1 VAGPGHRGLRVEHA
15 TALLLLAPALALLGF
30 VFAYPIVRL
39 VALSTQDVVTFQSTF
54 GVGLDNY
61 RFVWDDPEF
70 KRALGNSARLLL
82 AIPLLLGLALL
93 VAAALRERWGGWALQ
108 RSLIALLYVLPI
120 PAVALALR
128 QALRGDGLVN
138 DVLGA
143 VGLSFLA
150 QQWLASASLAIWTVL
165 VVIVIKELGLG
176 MLIFS
181 ARLSRVDGDLYQAA
195 RMDGAGWWARFWHVT
210 VPAARD
216 VAGFYVALVGVTML
230 SWVFA
235 YVFVLTGGGPA
246 NSTTVLEI
254 YLYRRMFGTGSGGQ
268 DIGAAAAVGV
278 LLLVAI
284 VLAFALAGL
293 GRWAWRSARRRA
305 AT

>member
-1 VAGPGHRGLRVEHA
+1 MAGPGHRRLRVELA

-30 VFAYPIVRL
+30 VFAYPMVRL
-39 VALSTQDVVTFQSTF
+39 VVLSTQDVVTFQTTF

-61 RFVWDDPEF
+61 RFVWEDPEF
-70 KRALGNSARLLL
+70 RRALGNSARLLL
-82 AIPLLLGLALL
+82 AIPLLLGLAVL
-93 VAAALRERWGGWALQ
+93 VAAVLRERWGGWALQ
-108 RSLIALLYVLPI
+108 RALIALLYVLPI

-128 QALRGDGLVN
+128 QVLRSDGLVN
-138 DVLGA
+138 DALGA
-143 VGLSFLA
+143 VGLSFLE
-150 QQWLASASLAIWTVL
+150 QEWLASASLAIWTVL
-165 VVIVIKELGLG
+165 LVIVIKELGLG
-176 MLIFS
+176 MLVFS

-195 RMDGAGWWARFWHVT
+195 RMDGAGWWGRFWHVT
-210 VPAARD
+210 VPAVRD

-246 NSTTVLEI
+246 NSTNVLEI

-278 LLLVAI
+278 MMLVGI
-284 VLAFALAGL
+284 VVAFALAAVVRRVL
-293 GRWAWRSARRRA
+293 RAARRGA
-305 AT
+305 AA